1 MLFKPS
7 QSDISLSQ
15 HNNHRDGQFIKSV
28 QKIAYLVLLKLPKYS
43 WDPCLGLWI
52 SIGDNKWGDG
62 CGARR
67 LHMCTTCSTSQPQHH
82 PQQIF
87 TGRKER
93 ESTCGQVVRSKTC
106 PSNQGARRSTWHV
119 PAISPM
125 PGFSAPTQ
133 LSNALGV
140 RALITTRGAIALKSH
155 VRNWYGYVIAC
166 LIKENT
172 AHNCVQFCVP

>member
-1 MLFKPS
+1 MNFMSFWITNAFYRKGSDFWQNTKLMFMLFKPS
-7 QSDISLSQ
+7 LSDISLSQ

-62 CGARR
+62 CGAKR

-93 ESTCGQVVRSKTC
+93 ESTWGQVVRTKTC

-119 PAISPM
+119 PAISPIC
-125 PGFSAPTQ
+125 PVSPRRPNSPTH
-133 LSNALGV
+133 LV
-140 RALITTRGAIALKSH
+140 
-155 VRNWYGYVIAC
+155 
-166 LIKENT
+166 
-172 AHNCVQFCVP
+172 